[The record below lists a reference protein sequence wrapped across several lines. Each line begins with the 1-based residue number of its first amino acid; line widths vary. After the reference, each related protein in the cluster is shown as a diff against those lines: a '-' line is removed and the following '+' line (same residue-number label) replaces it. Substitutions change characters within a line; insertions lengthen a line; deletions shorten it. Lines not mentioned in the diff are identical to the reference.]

1 MRLCQRFL
9 ISLKP
14 GVAEKNHHAN
24 IGYKLKWIKD
34 VYQLHEPYKYKILLD
49 GYTCICYVSKCNH
62 FQEYNTCS

>member
-1 MRLCQRFL
+1 MPKVFNQ
-9 ISLKP
+9 LKIRCDW
-14 GVAEKNHHAN
+14 KNHLAD

-49 GYTCICYVSKCNH
+49 GYTCICYINKWNH